1 MKMWRILFQSRAI
14 SSGLLLLS
22 LASCLIGS
30 AQTLQVVLPSQTDP
44 NITQYNN
51 YHFVYLN
58 TQVTARGQLFVLLPG
73 TTGKPAGYTNLL
85 KTAANLGFHAIG
97 LMYPN
102 AVTMNSLCGDSTNP
116 DCYAETRLCVING
129 GTNDEIGIASTDS
142 ITNRL
147 IKLLEYLAANDPG
160 QNWNQ
165 FLTVQLNLNWPKI
178 VVSGH
183 SQGAGHAGLMA
194 KVYPVARSVMFSDS
208 DWWTPNGQ
216 LPGQP
221 AGWIS
226 TPGLT
231 SDEFYFG
238 FISVQDGLIPYAII
252 IPTWDNYGLA
262 QFGGPVLVE
271 SNAPPYLGSHMLT
284 TDLTPQ
290 SGTTGL
296 DYHNSTAVDGAT
308 PLAADGT
315 TPVYQGVWQYMMVG
329 PPELPRLSA
338 AISSPNQIQI
348 TFATYTN
355 YTYQLQA
362 NAVLANGWTN
372 LGNTVV
378 GDGSSKALLV
388 NPTAAIQFY
397 RVTVGY

>member
-1 MKMWRILFQSRAI
+1 MSLWM
-14 SSGLLLLS
+14 LLWS
-22 LASCLIGS
+22 LASCLFCN

-58 TQVTARGQLFVLLPG
+58 TQATARGQLFVLLPG

-102 AVTMNSLCGDSTNP
+102 AETMNSLCGDSTNP

-129 GTNDEIGIASTDS
+129 GTNDEISIANTDS

-147 IKLLEYLAANDPG
+147 IKLLAYLAMNDPG

-165 FLTVQLNLNWPKI
+165 FLDVQSNLNWPKI
-178 VVSGH
+178 VISGH
-183 SQGAGHAGLMA
+183 SQGAGHAGLIA
-194 KVYPVARSVMFSDS
+194 KIYPVARSVMFSDT

-221 AGWIS
+221 ADWIS
-226 TPGLT
+226 SPGMT

-238 FISVQDGLIPYAII
+238 FISVQDGLIPYAEV
-252 IPTWDNYGLA
+252 IPSWNDYGLA

-271 SNAPPYLGSHMLT
+271 SNVPPYLGSHMLT

-308 PLAADGT
+308 PLAADGI

-329 PPELPRLSA
+329 PPELPWLSA
-338 AISSPNQIQI
+338 TVSSLNQIHI
-348 TFATYTN
+348 SFATYTN
-355 YTYQLQA
+355 YSYQLQA
-362 NAVLANGWTN
+362 NTVLTNGWTN
-372 LGNTVV
+372 LGGVFIGNGASQTLNINLT
-378 GDGSSKALLV
+378 G
-388 NPTAAIQFY
+388 AAQFY
-397 RVTVGY
+397 RLSVGY

>member
-1 MKMWRILFQSRAI
+1 MCRVAFSSRINGLWI
-14 SSGLLLLS
+14 SLGALASGL
-22 LASCLIGS
+22 IGH

-44 NITQYNN
+44 NITQYNI

-73 TTGKPAGYTNLL
+73 TTGKPAGYTNVL
-85 KTAANLGFHAIG
+85 KTAANLGFHAVG

-102 AVTMNSLCGDSTNP
+102 AETMNSLCGDSTNP
-116 DCYAETRLCVING
+116 DLYAETRLCVING
-129 GTNDEIGIASTDS
+129 GTNDVISIANADS

-165 FLTVQLNLNWPKI
+165 FLDAQSNLNWPKMVI
-178 VVSGH
+178 SGH
-183 SQGAGHAGLMA
+183 SQGAGHAGLIA
-194 KVYPVARSVMFSDS
+194 KNYAVARAVMFSDT

-221 AGWIS
+221 ADWMS
-226 TPGLT
+226 HPGVT

-238 FISVQDGLIPYAII
+238 FISIQDGLIPYAEI
-252 IPTWDNYGLA
+252 IPSWDDYGLA
-262 QFGGPVLVE
+262 QFGGPVQVE
-271 SNAPPYLGSHMLT
+271 SNSAPYLGSHMLT
-284 TDLTPQ
+284 TDLAPA

-296 DYHNSTAVDGAT
+296 DYHNSTAVDSST
-308 PLAADGT
+308 PLAADGV
-315 TPVYQGVWQYMMVG
+315 TPVYQGVWQFMMVG

-338 AISSPNQIQI
+338 VIASSNQIQI
-348 TFATYTN
+348 SFATYTN

-362 NAVLANGWTN
+362 NAVLADGWTN
-372 LGNTVV
+372 LGNAVA
-378 GDGSSKALLV
+378 GDGSAKTLLV
-388 NPTAAIQFY
+388 TATAAAQFY
-397 RVTVGY
+397 RILVEY

>member
-1 MKMWRILFQSRAI
+1 M
-14 SSGLLLLS
+14 
-22 LASCLIGS
+22 SCLIGS

-44 NITQYNN
+44 SITQYNN
-51 YHFVYLN
+51 YHFIYLN

-85 KTAANLGFHAIG
+85 KTAANLGFHTIG

-129 GTNDEIGIASTDS
+129 GTNDEISIASTDS

-147 IKLLEYLAANDPG
+147 IKLLEYLVANDPG

-165 FLTVQLNLNWPKI
+165 FLTAQSNLNWPKI
-178 VVSGH
+178 VISGH

-194 KVYPVARSVMFSDS
+194 KMYPVARSVMFSDS
-208 DWWTPNGQ
+208 DWWTPNGK

-221 AGWIS
+221 ANWIS

-231 SDEFYFG
+231 PDEFYFG
-238 FISVQDGLIPYAII
+238 FISVQDGLIPYAEI
-252 IPTWDNYGLA
+252 IPTWDDYGLA

-308 PLAADGT
+308 PLAPDGT
-315 TPVYQGVWQYMMVG
+315 TPLYQGVWQFMMVG

-338 AISSPNQIQI
+338 TVSNPNQIQI
-348 TFATYTN
+348 TFDTYTN

-362 NAVLANGWTN
+362 NTVLSNGWTN
-372 LGNTVV
+372 LGNTVA
-378 GDGSSKALLV
+378 GDGSSKAWLI
-388 NPTAAIQFY
+388 NSTAAAQFY
-397 RVTVGY
+397 RIMVAY